1 MQLQIIEHFNHR
13 VLTTAQLAE
22 AFGTDSKI
30 INRNFQRNQE
40 RYEENVHYFVLA
52 GEELKS
58 FKASR
63 QNDVSLKYVSVLYLW
78 TEQGA
83 WMHAKSLGSDSAW
96 KAYRMLINNY
106 YAVVEQ
112 LKQPPT
118 LAISYEDF
126 MQIESRVEVLEKQL
140 QEVTLHSGEQ
150 RRLRT
155 AVTERVYQLADKQ
168 TARQSLFRALYGAI
182 KNRYHV
188 GSYRDVRQYDLQD
201 ALHFVYNWKDGE
213 RL

>member
-1 MQLQIIEHFNHR
+1 MQLQIIEHANYR
-13 VLTTAQLAE
+13 VLTTPQLAE
-22 AFGTDSKI
+22 AFDSKANI
-30 INRNFQRNQE
+30 ISRNFQRNRD
-40 RYEENVHYFVLA
+40 RYEEGVHYFALTGDVLK
-52 GEELKS
+52 E
-58 FKASR
+58 FKAKR
-63 QNDVSLKYVSVLYLW
+63 QDDVSLKFVSVLYLW

-83 WMHAKSLGSDSAW
+83 WMHAKSLNNDSAW
-96 KAYRMLINNY
+96 KAYRALIDNY

-112 LKQPPT
+112 LKQPPN

-126 MQIESRVEVLEKQL
+126 KQIESRVEVLEKQL